1 MALTKVSYSMITG
14 AVVNI
19 LDRGADPTGVSDNA
33 SVINTAITDVAAA
46 GGGTVYFPAG
56 TYRTNTSIVL
66 KDKVTLQGDGVPSR
80 TDVAVSPTRIL
91 HYGNNPGLLAQ
102 TPTLI
107 GEFSLQNIEF
117 DGTNAGATS
126 SGLSMD
132 AHTNGGAIVGTKVY
146 DCTFCNFPNYQVLQN
161 GTVFDN
167 TFTNCSFH
175 NYDRTA
181 GDCYHIGPNGDPTQ
195 QSFINC
201 FFINVTAG
209 SWAFRAERPTN
220 PRFIGGTIG
229 PSNVAANGI
238 SALGGLFVYGTHLEG
253 LGPPSGSVGIFY
265 KGSTGAFISPAECIV
280 FDVGILIGDGGSDT
294 ARGWTIAGCVG
305 ANTTFDV
312 KITSGGP
319 RAGTLCETGFI
330 GGGRVIYD
338 ERAVIDKVY
347 EVSRVDAS
355 FPTFQGTFTPT
366 VVGSTSAGT
375 ATYTIQDGLYQ
386 IAGKILTY
394 TLRVQYSGHTGTGDM
409 SVGGFPNN
417 ADNKLSTATM
427 RVENVARTAATQL
440 TGFIAGTS
448 KLFQLEQMTAA
459 GAISPVPMSAA
470 GDITITGQYF
480 LL

>member
-1 MALTKVSYSMITG
+1 MALTKATYSMVLGAPVNVLDYGADRTG
-14 AVVNI
+14 A
-19 LDRGADPTGVSDNA
+19 SDSA
-33 SVINTAITDVAAA
+33 TAINTAITAVATA

-66 KDKVTLQGDGVPSR
+66 KDRVTLQGEGVPSR

-107 GEFSLQNIEF
+107 GEFSLQNLEF
-117 DGTNAGATS
+117 DGTNSGATA

-132 AHTNGGAIVGTKVY
+132 AHTNGGAIVGSKVY

-167 TFTNCSFH
+167 TFENCTFH

-181 GDCYHIGPNGDPTQ
+181 GDCYHIGANGNPTQ

-209 SWAFRAERPTN
+209 SWAFRNETASN

-229 PSNVAANGI
+229 PSNIAANGI
-238 SALGGLFVYGTHLEG
+238 SALGGLFIYGTHLEG
-253 LGPPSGSVGIFY
+253 LAGATGTGIFY
-265 KGSTGAFISPAECIV
+265 KGSTGAFISPAECIS
-280 FDVGILIGDGGSDT
+280 FNIGILIGDGGSDT

-305 ANTTFDV
+305 ANVTYDV

-330 GGGRVIYD
+330 GGTRSIYD
-338 ERAVIDKVY
+338 ERATIDKVY

-355 FPTFQGTFTPT
+355 YPTFQSTFTPT
-366 VVGSTSAGT
+366 IVGSTTAGS

-386 IAGKILTY
+386 ISGKILAY
-394 TLRVQYSGHTGTGDM
+394 TIRVKWSGHTGTGNLLI
-409 SVGGFPNN
+409 GGFPNN
-417 ADNKLSTATM
+417 ADSKLSTATF
-427 RVENVARTAATQL
+427 RVEDVARTAATQL
-440 TGFIAGTS
+440 TGYIAGTS
-448 KLFQLEQMTAA
+448 KLFNLEQMTAA
-459 GAISPVPMSAA
+459 GAISSVPMSAA

>member
-1 MALTKVSYSMITG
+1 MALTKATYSMILGAPVNVLDYGADNTG
-14 AVVNI
+14 AT
-19 LDRGADPTGVSDNA
+19 DSAT
-33 SVINTAITDVAAA
+33 VINAAITDVSAA
-46 GGGTVYFPAG
+46 GGGTIYFPAG
-56 TYRTNTSIVL
+56 QYRTNTSIVL
-66 KDKVTLQGDGVPSR
+66 RDRVTLQGDGVPSR
-80 TDVAVSPTRIL
+80 TDTQVSPTRIL
-91 HYGNNPGLLAQ
+91 HYGNNAGLLVQA
-102 TPTLI
+102 PTLS
-107 GEFSLQNIEF
+107 GEFCLRNIEF
-117 DGTNAGATS
+117 DGTNSGAFA
-126 SGLSMD
+126 SGLVMD
-132 AHTNGGAIVGTKVY
+132 AHTNSGVIVGTKVY

-167 TFTNCSFH
+167 TFENCTFH

-181 GDCYHIGPNGDPTQ
+181 GDCYHIGVNGDPTQ

-305 ANTTFDV
+305 ANTTYDV
-312 KITSGGP
+312 KITNGGP

-330 GGGRVIYD
+330 GGGRTIYD

-366 VVGSTSAGT
+366 IVGSTSAGT
-375 ATYTIQDGLYQ
+375 ASYTIQDGLYQ

-394 TLRVQYSGHTGTGDM
+394 TLRVQWTGHTGTGNLL
-409 SVGGFPNN
+409 VGGFPNN
-417 ADNKLSTATM
+417 ADNKLSTATF
-427 RVENVARTAATQL
+427 RVENVARTAATHL
-440 TGFIAGTS
+440 TGFISGTS
-448 KLFQLEQMTAA
+448 KLFNLEQMTAA

-470 GDITITGQYF
+470 GDITNTGQYF

>member
-1 MALTKVSYSMITG
+1 MSLTKVTYSMILG
-14 AVVNI
+14 AVYNV
-19 LDRGADPTGVSDNA
+19 LDYGADNTGVTDSA
-33 SVINTAITDVAAA
+33 SAIQTAIDAAVVS
-46 GGGTVYFPAG
+46 GGGTVYLPAG
-56 TYRTNTSIVL
+56 TYRTNTSLIL
-66 KDKVTLQGDGVPSR
+66 KDKVTLQGDGVSSR
-80 TDVAVSPTRIL
+80 TDVAVSPTRVL
-91 HYGNNPGLLAQ
+91 HYGDNPGLLAQ
-102 TPTLI
+102 TPTLT
-107 GEFSLQNIEF
+107 GEFSLQNLEF
-117 DGTNAGATS
+117 DGTNAGATA

-132 AHTNGGAIVGTKVY
+132 AQTNGGALVGSKVY

-167 TFTNCSFH
+167 TFTNCTFH

-238 SALGGLFVYGTHLEG
+238 TALGGLFLYGTHLEG
-253 LGPPSGSVGIFY
+253 LGGGTGIFY
-265 KGSTGAFISPAECIV
+265 KGSIGAFISPAECIT

-305 ANTTFDV
+305 ANVTYDV
-312 KITSGGP
+312 KISSGGP

-330 GGGRVIYD
+330 GGSRSIYD
-338 ERAVIDKVY
+338 ERATVDKVY
-347 EVSRVDAS
+347 EVSRVDSS
-355 FPTFQGTFTPT
+355 FPTFQSTFTPT

-375 ATYTIQDGLYQ
+375 ASYTIQDGLYQ

-394 TLRVQYSGHTGTGDM
+394 TLRVQWSGHTGTGNLL
-409 SVGGFPNN
+409 VGGFPNN
-417 ADNKLSTATM
+417 ADNKLNTATF
-427 RVENVARTAATQL
+427 RIENVARTAGSEF
-440 TGFIAGTS
+440 TGYIAGTS
-448 KLFQLEQMTAA
+448 KQFNLEQVTAA
-459 GAISPVPMSAA
+459 GVISAIPISAA

>member
-1 MALTKVSYSMITG
+1 MALTKATYSMVLGAPVNVLDYGADNTG
-14 AVVNI
+14 A
-19 LDRGADPTGVSDNA
+19 SDSA
-33 SVINTAITDVAAA
+33 TAINTAITAVATA

-66 KDKVTLQGDGVPSR
+66 KDKVTLQGEGVPSR

-107 GEFSLQNIEF
+107 GEFSLQNLEF
-117 DGTNAGATS
+117 DGTNSGATA

-167 TFTNCSFH
+167 TFTNCTFH
-175 NYDRTA
+175 NYNRTA

-209 SWAFRAERPTN
+209 SWAFRTERPSN

-238 SALGGLFVYGTHLEG
+238 SALGGLFLYGTHLEG
-253 LGPPSGSVGIFY
+253 LAASTSTGIFY
-265 KGSTGAFISPAECIV
+265 KGSTGAFISPAECIS
-280 FDVGILIGDGGSDT
+280 FNVGVLIGDGGSDT

-305 ANTTFDV
+305 SNFTYDV
-312 KITSGGP
+312 KISNGGP

-330 GGGRVIYD
+330 GGTRAIYD
-338 ERAVIDKVY
+338 ERAAIDKIY
-347 EVSRVDAS
+347 EVSRVDSS

-366 VVGSTSAGT
+366 VVGSSSAGS

-394 TLRVQYSGHTGTGDM
+394 TLRVQYSLHSGTGNILI
-409 SVGGFPNN
+409 GGFPNN
-417 ADNKLSTATM
+417 ADTKLSTATF
-427 RVENVARTAATQL
+427 RIESVSRTAGSEF
-440 TGFIAGTS
+440 TGYIAGTS
-448 KLFQLEQMTAA
+448 KQFVLEQVSAA
-459 GAISPVPMSAA
+459 GAISPVPMSAV

>member
-1 MALTKVSYSMITG
+1 MALTKATYSMVLGAPVNVLDYGADRTG
-14 AVVNI
+14 A
-19 LDRGADPTGVSDNA
+19 SDSA
-33 SVINTAITDVAAA
+33 TAINTAITAVAAA

-66 KDKVTLQGDGVPSR
+66 KDKVTLQGEGVPSR

-102 TPTLI
+102 HPALI

-117 DGTNAGATS
+117 DGTNSGATA
-126 SGLSMD
+126 SGLVMD
-132 AHTNGGAIVGTKVY
+132 AHTSGGAIVGSKVY

-167 TFTNCSFH
+167 TFTNCTFH

-209 SWAFRAERPTN
+209 SWAFRTERPSN

-253 LGPPSGSVGIFY
+253 LAPPSSNVGIFY
-265 KGSTGAFISPAECIV
+265 KGSTGAFISPAQCIL
-280 FDVGILIGDGGSDT
+280 FDVGVLIGDGGSDT
-294 ARGWTIAGCVG
+294 ARGWVIAGSVG
-305 ANTTFDV
+305 ANTTYDV
-312 KITSGGP
+312 KISNGGP

-330 GGGRVIYD
+330 GGSRIIYD
-338 ERAVIDKVY
+338 ERATIDKVY

-355 FPTFQGTFTPT
+355 FPTFQGTFTST

-394 TLRVQYSGHTGTGDM
+394 TLRVQWSGHTGTGNLL
-409 SVGGFPNN
+409 VGGFPNN
-417 ADNKLSTATM
+417 ADNKLSTATF
-427 RVENVARTAATQL
+427 RVENVARTAATEL

-448 KLFQLEQMTAA
+448 KLFNLEQMTAG